1 MTRMPEKLIKI
12 YLKRIR
18 HAPCPFIVRKKRK
31 KEKEILKQND
41 YDKGLNKANI
51 EVPAS
56 HVVATFSKFNQM
68 VTLDALPPKTP

>member
-1 MTRMPEKLIKI
+1 MLPVL
-12 YLKRIR
+12 LLLG
-18 HAPCPFIVRKKRK
+18 KKRK